1 MKKILLLMV
10 CKIIINKE
18 IYFTNMTLISDLYKI
33 QKKDLKNAVN
43 VLTNAFSKE
52 SMWKEVFT
60 DEEKNR
66 ILTEVMVRFC
76 LKYGI
81 VLSTSENLE
90 GVMAIAPHD
99 KDMTTWTIIRSG
111 AFFLS
116 MKIAD
121 EAKKMEVLNS
131 AVEEAKKSLNLG
143 SYIHLLMMG
152 VSQEFQGKGFGGK
165 LLRALIEKAE
175 TEKKTIYLE
184 TQKENNVNFYE
195 KYGFSVKKKIILPE
209 PLNLPMWLMVRD
221 VKKN

>member
-1 MKKILLLMV
+1 
-10 CKIIINKE
+10 
-18 IYFTNMTLISDLYKI
+18 
-33 QKKDLKNAVN
+33 
-43 VLTNAFSKE
+43 VLTDAFSKE

-76 LKYGI
+76 LKYGS
-81 VLSTSENLE
+81 VYATSENFE
-90 GVMAIAPHD
+90 GIMALAPHD
-99 KDMTTWTIIRSG
+99 KEMTIWTIVRSG

-116 MKIAD
+116 MKISD
-121 EAKKMEVLNS
+121 EAKQMEVLTS

-143 SYIHLLMMG
+143 SHIHPLMMG

-175 TEKKTIYLE
+175 AEKKSIYLE
-184 TQKENNVNFYE
+184 TQKENNVKFYE

-209 PLNLPMWLMVRD
+209 PLNLPMWLMVRQ
-221 VKKN
+221 VKK

>member
-1 MKKILLLMV
+1 
-10 CKIIINKE
+10 
-18 IYFTNMTLISDLYKI
+18 MTLISELFKI
-33 QKKDLKNAVN
+33 QKRDLKNAVD
-43 VLTNAFSKE
+43 VLTDAFSKE
-52 SMWKEVFT
+52 SMWKEVFN

-81 VLSTSENLE
+81 VYATSENFE
-90 GVMAIAPHD
+90 GIMALAPHD
-99 KDMTTWTIIRSG
+99 KEMTTWTIVRSG

-143 SYIHLLMMG
+143 SHIHLLMMG

-175 TEKKTIYLE
+175 AEKKSIYLE
-184 TQKENNVNFYE
+184 TQKENNVKLYE

-209 PLNLPMWLMVRD
+209 PLNLPMWLMVRQ
-221 VKKN
+221 VKK

>member
-1 MKKILLLMV
+1 
-10 CKIIINKE
+10 
-18 IYFTNMTLISDLYKI
+18 MTLISELFKI
-33 QKKDLKNAVN
+33 QKRDLKNAVD
-43 VLTNAFSKE
+43 VLTDAFSKE

-76 LKYGI
+76 LKYGS
-81 VLSTSENLE
+81 VYATSENFE
-90 GVMAIAPHD
+90 GIMALAPHD
-99 KDMTTWTIIRSG
+99 KEMTTWTIVRSG
-111 AFFLS
+111 GFFLS

-143 SYIHLLMMG
+143 SHIHLLMMG

-175 TEKKTIYLE
+175 AEKKSIYLE
-184 TQKENNVNFYE
+184 TQKENNVKLYE

-209 PLNLPMWLMVRD
+209 PLNLPMWLMVRQ
-221 VKKN
+221 VKK

>member
-1 MKKILLLMV
+1 
-10 CKIIINKE
+10 
-18 IYFTNMTLISDLYKI
+18 MTLISELFKI
-33 QKKDLKNAVN
+33 QKRDLKNAVD
-43 VLTNAFSKE
+43 VLTDAFSKE

-76 LKYGI
+76 LKYGS
-81 VLSTSENLE
+81 VYATSENFE
-90 GVMAIAPHD
+90 GIMALAPHD
-99 KDMTTWTIIRSG
+99 KEMTTWTIIRSG

-143 SYIHLLMMG
+143 SHIHLLMMG

-175 TEKKTIYLE
+175 AEKKSIYLE
-184 TQKENNVNFYE
+184 TQKENNVKLYE

-209 PLNLPMWLMVRD
+209 PLNLPMWLMVRQ
-221 VKKN
+221 VKK